1 MTGRRR
7 DLRICTAGCTA
18 GGMAGAAWRRARA
31 RNADARER
39 GEGGYTLTELAVA
52 LTLFG
57 VLMAMTA
64 PIVSTLFSSTA
75 YVTNSYQNEN
85 QLLPIS
91 TTFQNLIRS
100 VVEPAPNLSSGQP
113 VPAYGI
119 YSSSGAVT
127 TSLSATSMTFF
138 TNIGD
143 PNGPAEVVASISGS
157 TFTVTVAR
165 ATAGTCP
172 GLNTGATA
180 CTWGTAHPL
189 ITVDNVVGVGS
200 AALFTYSVGGTT
212 IAPSNDATEFA
223 TCSATSCPAADIESV
238 KVDLQVNVNPNR
250 SGQAQEE
257 TVVYQLSALSQ
268 QYQPEVG

>member
-1 MTGRRR
+1 MAARGRPT
-7 DLRICTAGCTA
+7 D
-18 GGMAGAAWRRARA
+18 
-31 RNADARER
+31 E
-39 GEGGYTLTELAVA
+39 GYTLTELAVA

-64 PIVSTLFSSTA
+64 PIVSTLFSTTSF
-75 YVTNSYQNEN
+75 VTNSYQNEN

-119 YSSSGAVT
+119 YNSSGAAVT
-127 TSLSATSMTFF
+127 EPSPTSMTFF

-143 PNGPAEVVASISGS
+143 PNGPAEVAASFSGS

-165 ATAGTCP
+165 ANAGTCP
-172 GLNTGATA
+172 GVSGGTA
-180 CTWGTAHPL
+180 CTWGTARPL

-200 AALFTYSVGGTT
+200 SALFTYSVGGAPV
-212 IAPSNDATEFA
+212 APSNDATEFA
-223 TCSATSCPAADIESV
+223 TCTASSCNAANIESV
-238 KVDLQVNVNPNR
+238 KVDLQVNVSPNQA
-250 SGQAQEE
+250 GQAQEE

>member
-1 MTGRRR
+1 MSARRVGRTRRLRDAWARALKGARAGRRR
-7 DLRICTAGCTA
+7 P
-18 GGMAGAAWRRARA
+18 
-31 RNADARER
+31 ADE
-39 GEGGYTLTELAVA
+39 GYTLTELAVA

-64 PIVSTLFSSTA
+64 PIVSTLFSTTS
-75 YVTNSYQNEN
+75 YVTSSYQNEN

-113 VPAYGI
+113 VPAYGV
-119 YSSSGAVT
+119 YNSSGAAVT
-127 TSLSATSMTFF
+127 EPSATSMTFF

-143 PNGPAEVVASISGS
+143 PNGPAEVVASFSGS

-165 ATAGTCP
+165 ANAGTCP
-172 GLNTGATA
+172 GLNAGGTA
-180 CTWGTAHPL
+180 CTWGTARPL
-189 ITVDNVVGVGS
+189 ITVDNVVGAGS
-200 AALFTYSVGGTT
+200 SALFTYSVGGTP
-212 IAPSNDATEFA
+212 IAPTNDATEFA
-223 TCSATSCPAADIESV
+223 TCTASSCPAADIESV
-238 KVDLQVNVNPNR
+238 KVDLQVNVSPNQA
-250 SGQAQEE
+250 GQAQEE

>member
-1 MTGRRR
+1 MSAPRAGRNRS
-7 DLRICTAGCTA
+7 LRAV
-18 GGMAGAAWRRARA
+18 WARA
-31 RNADARER
+31 RNGARSDAGRPADE
-39 GEGGYTLTELAVA
+39 GYTLTELAVA

-64 PIVSTLFSSTA
+64 PIVSTLFSTTS
-75 YVTNSYQNEN
+75 YVTSSYQNEN

-119 YSSSGAVT
+119 YNTSGAAVT
-127 TSLSATSMTFF
+127 EPSATSMTFF

-165 ATAGTCP
+165 ANAGTCP

-180 CTWGTAHPL
+180 CTWGTARPL
-189 ITVDNVVGVGS
+189 ITVDNVVGAGS
-200 AALFTYSVGGTT
+200 SALFSYSVGGTP
-212 IAPSNDATEFA
+212 IAPTNDATEFA
-223 TCSATSCPAADIESV
+223 TCTASSCPAADIESV
-238 KVDLQVNVNPNR
+238 KVDLQVNVSPNQA
-250 SGQAQEE
+250 GQAQEE